1 MSDRGDAV
9 DPTFNVRDRATCAYE
24 TASWLGSVQEVR
36 GGQGV
41 IASSASA
48 PLTCKVLETNPRGAP
63 EKSATHHHLAPP
75 RSQDK
80 RAIRMISP

>member
-36 GGQGV
+36 GAK
-41 IASSASA
+41 ASSRQVPA
-48 PLTCKVLETNPRGAP
+48 L
-63 EKSATHHHLAPP
+63 HLPA
-75 RSQDK
+75 K
-80 RAIRMISP
+80 Y